1 MTQRSEQLKQE
12 AEQSRA
18 QLAETLEE
26 LRTRITP
33 GQVVDQFVDYAGDSG
48 AGEFFRN
55 LSRQA
60 VNNPLPV
67 TLMGAGLAWLMLA
80 GKSSG
85 SGMGRSAMEKGRS
98 PTAASDDPTDEGTC
112 GACPENSN

>member
-33 GQVVDQFVDYAGDSG
+33 GQVLDQFVDYAGDSG
-48 AGEFFRN
+48 AGECFRN
-55 LSRQA
+55 LGRQA
-60 VNNPLPV
+60 ANNPLPV

-80 GKSSG
+80 RKSSG
-85 SGMGRSAMEKGRS
+85 SGMGRGAMEKGRGLVGEATDS
-98 PTAASDDPTDEGTC
+98 SAANETASD
-112 GACPENSN
+112 